1 MRNLPHDT
9 TFDAPRNAGFT
20 LVELMIAMTLGLILI
35 AGAIGVLSQFREGHR
50 LLDGLSEVQENG
62 RFAVQF
68 VSRDVRMAGFPADSF
83 GGAAIIGTNDDGGN
97 GSDSITISFESG
109 VDCLGNPVVGAP
121 AVAINLYFI
130 ATNQLRCTGNG
141 AGGATDVL
149 VDEIQNMQ
157 VLYGEDLDGDS
168 RPNRYVTSADVV
180 DWNAVVSVK
189 LALLARSQDI
199 VVREPQDYF
208 FDGVA
213 YGSADRRVRRAF
225 ATTVMLRDR
234 VL

>member
-1 MRNLPHDT
+1 MRNMPNDT
-9 TFDAPRNAGFT
+9 SLDVQRYAGVT
-20 LVELMIAMTLGLILI
+20 LVELMIAMAIGSILM
-35 AGAIGVLSQFREGHR
+35 AGAIGVLSYFRDGLQ

-68 VSRDVRMAGFPADSF
+68 VSRDVRMAGFPADTF
-83 GGAAIIGTNDDGGN
+83 AGQAIIGTNDDGAN
-97 GSDSITISFESG
+97 GSDSITVSRESG
-109 VDCLGNPVVGAP
+109 LDCLGNAVAGAP

-130 ATNQLRCTGNG
+130 AANQLRCTGNG
-141 AGGATDVL
+141 AGGTTDIL

-180 DWNAVVSVK
+180 AWNAVVSVQ
-189 LALLARSQDI
+189 LELLARSQDA
-199 VVREPQDYF
+199 VTTQPESYF
-208 FDGVA
+208 FDGIA
-213 YGSADRRVRRAF
+213 YAPNDRRVRRIF
-225 ATTVMLRDR
+225 VTTVMLRDR